1 MVDAELLKMVIESG
15 GIAALSLFI
24 MYKMFQRF
32 MGYIETHINR
42 NTEVMAKMTEAVT
55 EACNYMK
62 QLNGDLEQKF
72 LGRIEGDS

>member
-1 MVDAELLKMVIESG
+1 MELEIIKLAIESG

-32 MGYIETHINR
+32 MGYIETHINH